1 MGAPL
6 GNKNASRENRQFR
19 NSLNRNLKRFK
30 AEGVPDGDA
39 LGKITQKLIQCAIN
53 GEAWAIKEVADRLE
67 VLPQAKC
74 FWRTKTVPLP
84 GFVTRTKVVN
94 VYSR

>member
-67 VLPQAKC
+67 GKAPQAIGIAE
-74 FWRTKTVPLP
+74 VPDAISLTWDQ
-84 GFVTRTKVVN
+84 GDE
-94 VYSR
+94 